1 MLQFVNSKKK
11 KELTK
16 QLDERFGIPKESF
29 NDYHFIENEE
39 KFWICSLDTTT
50 IDFKNLRTEGIGML
64 FARKGLTLKPTTNMI
79 QLFGKF
85 ATKNIVELNEEQK
98 TRFLSGLDISEL
110 DANVDSGYV
119 IVKYKEN
126 YLGCSLYKEGTLKN
140 QIPKA
145 KRIKK
150 IY

>member
-16 QLDERFGIPKESF
+16 QLDERFGISKNVF

-64 FARKGLTLKPTTNMI
+64 FARKGLALKPTTNMI
-79 QLFGKF
+79 QLFGNH
-85 ATKNIVELNEEQK
+85 ATKNVVELDEEQK
-98 TRFLSGLDISEL
+98 NKFLSGLDISEL

-119 IVKYKEN
+119 IVKYKN
-126 YLGCSLYKEGTLKN
+126 DSLGCSLYKEGTLKN

-150 IY
+150 LY